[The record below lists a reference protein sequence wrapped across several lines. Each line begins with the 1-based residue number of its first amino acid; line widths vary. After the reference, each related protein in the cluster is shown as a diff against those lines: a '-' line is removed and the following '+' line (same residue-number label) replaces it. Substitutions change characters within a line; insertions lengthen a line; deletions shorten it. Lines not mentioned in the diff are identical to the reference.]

1 MKYFASVSA
10 TSFTFSFA
18 MWVIWSYFIMQANL
32 NPSWDGSLIYLPHA
46 ARVLCV
52 VYFGYKS
59 IPALYLAEICGPLF
73 FYSTIPDLQMLFLAM
88 LSVLSVPFALFI
100 LSLMGFSLG
109 NTRQSPLNK
118 RYYRH
123 IALIVMISAM
133 FNALGV
139 NLFLSQFDVNYF
151 GKVADVVQVA
161 RFFIGDMLGAATIII
176 ILSITLKPLIAK
188 PLRNSD

>member
-73 FYSTIPDLQMLFLAM
+73 FFPTIPDLQMLFLAM

-161 RFFIGDMLGAATIII
+161 RFFIGDILGAATIIT
-176 ILSITLKPLIAK
+176 ILSVTLRPLLAR
-188 PLRNSD
+188 PESNLD

>member
-73 FYSTIPDLQMLFLAM
+73 FYPTIPDLQMLFLAM

>member
-73 FYSTIPDLQMLFLAM
+73 FFPTIPDLQMLFLAM

-176 ILSITLKPLIAK
+176 ILSVTLKPLIAK

>member
-73 FYSTIPDLQMLFLAM
+73 FFPTIPDLQMLFLAM

-109 NTRQSPLNK
+109 NTRQSPLNR

-123 IALIVMISAM
+123 ITLIVMISAM
-133 FNALGV
+133 FNA
-139 NLFLSQFDVNYF
+139 F

>member
-10 TSFTFSFA
+10 TSFSFSFTL
-18 MWVIWSYFIMQANL
+18 WVIWSYFIMQANL

-59 IPALYLAEICGPLF
+59 IPALYLAEICGPLLF
-73 FYSTIPDLQMLFLAM
+73 FSTIPDLQMLFLAM

-109 NTRQSPLNK
+109 NTRHSPLNK

-123 IALIVMISAM
+123 IALIVMISAI

-161 RFFIGDMLGAATIII
+161 RFFIGDILGAATIIT
-176 ILSITLKPLIAK
+176 ILSVTLRPLLAR
-188 PLRNSD
+188 PESNLD

>member
-73 FYSTIPDLQMLFLAM
+73 FFPTIPDLQMLFLAM

>member
-1 MKYFASVSA
+1 
-10 TSFTFSFA
+10 
-18 MWVIWSYFIMQANL
+18 
-32 NPSWDGSLIYLPHA
+32 
-46 ARVLCV
+46 
-52 VYFGYKS
+52 
-59 IPALYLAEICGPLF
+59 
-73 FYSTIPDLQMLFLAM
+73 
-88 LSVLSVPFALFI
+88 VPFALFI

>member
-18 MWVIWSYFIMQANL
+18 MCVIWSYFIMQANL

-73 FYSTIPDLQMLFLAM
+73 FFPTIPDLQMLFLAM

-176 ILSITLKPLIAK
+176 ILSVTLKPLIAK

>member
-176 ILSITLKPLIAK
+176 ILSVTLKPLIAK